1 MRYRYTEYDD
11 RTIARYMVLYNLDKT
26 DAFREFAK
34 YFGVT
39 EKSVASRYY
48 RRKAYIDAYI
58 ETLKSLDAVPGN
70 KGNFLSRIWKAVK
83 SMLNIS
89 KYL

>member
-1 MRYRYTEYDD
+1 MRNRWTEYDD
-11 RTIARYMVLYNLDKT
+11 RTIARYMVLYNLDRT
-26 DAFREFAK
+26 DAFREYAK

-58 ETLKSLDAVPGN
+58 NTLQNLDAVPGN
-70 KGNFLSRIWKAVK
+70 KGNFLSRLWNAVK